1 MSETWVLDASAVLAV
16 LGGEPG
22 ADIVKAAIFD
32 GATISSVNLCEVV
45 GKLTEAGLSSDEV
58 REVLDN
64 LGLDVRDFDMRQA
77 LEAGILLG
85 RTRALGLS
93 LGDRACLSLALAL
106 GATDVTADHA
116 WEKTWLPVKV
126 RVVR

>member
-32 GATISSVNLCEVV
+32 GATISSVNLCEVA
-45 GKLTEAGLSSDEV
+45 GKLNS
-58 REVLDN
+58 

-106 GATDVTADHA
+106 GATAVTADHA
-116 WEKTWLPVKV
+116 WEKTGLPIKV